1 MSNNNCEII
10 FGSDGLIGS
19 ELKKIKSKNLFTV
32 SRKIDFKKKN
42 HFTGDISNL
51 SFISKIHNK
60 IKRLRFK
67 KIIIYYLAGHSR
79 TKYNVKNTDL
89 ILKKNINKLIN
100 VLNTFKGKNVRII
113 IASSGSVYKPIK
125 KKLTET
131 SNIEPSNFYSTIKF
145 LEENIAREFCRNYG
159 TEVIVGRIF
168 SILSLNANNFF
179 INDLKK
185 KIASKNDTLIF
196 FGSGKQG
203 RDYLEIKDV
212 CKALKIISKHGKS
225 DNIYN
230 VCSGKYFYMKQ
241 IINFLLSKLNTKKKR
256 KVVWDKIN
264 KYHENDLYYGSNQKI
279 KKIGFKP
286 KILSLKD
293 LVN

>member
-1 MSNNNCEII
+1 MSNDSCEII

-32 SRKIDFKKKN
+32 SRKIDYKKKN
-42 HFTGDISNL
+42 HFAGDLYNL
-51 SFISKIHNK
+51 SFISKIHNRINK
-60 IKRLRFK
+60 LRFK

-79 TKYNVKNTDL
+79 TEYNKKKTDL
-89 ILKKNINKLIN
+89 ILKKSIRKLIN
-100 VLNTFKGKNVRII
+100 ILNTFKGKNVRII

-125 KKLTET
+125 QKLTET
-131 SNIEPSNFYSTIKF
+131 SKIEPSNFYSTIKF

-185 KIASKNDTLIF
+185 KIASKNNTLIF

-230 VCSGKYFYMKQ
+230 ICSGKYFYMRR
-241 IINFLLSKLNTKKKR
+241 IVDFLLSKLNTKKR

-264 KYHENDLYYGSNQKI
+264 KYHENDFYYGSNQKI
-279 KKIGFKP
+279 RKLGFKP